1 MSRAIS
7 SATHFPSNAAPAEF
21 PLPGTSA
28 LGEKVELPD
37 EAVTD
42 VCSHSLSATTTR
54 PSPSSDFCTPHAS
67 DCLYKCNFVTT
78 RNFLK
83 TRAAPNCE
91 VASDWQVPTSWQFQ
105 PGTIQLATSFELTD
119 PWLLRENLLPHMG
132 CGDGWSRWL
141 GAPIYMAVAFVTG
154 MA

>member
-1 MSRAIS
+1 MN

-21 PLPGTSA
+21 PLPGNSA
-28 LGEKVELPD
+28 LGEKVGPPD

-54 PSPSSDFCTPHAS
+54 PSPSSDFGAPHAA

-83 TRAAPNCE
+83 TAAAPNCE
-91 VASDWQVPTSWQFQ
+91 VASNWRVPTNWQSPPWHSPTSYLTRARGFSAFQ
-105 PGTIQLATSFELTD
+105 RESTPEHGVWG
-119 PWLLRENLLPHMG
+119 WLESVAWRPNLLT
-132 CGDGWSRWL
+132 
-141 GAPIYMAVAFVTG
+141 VAFVTG